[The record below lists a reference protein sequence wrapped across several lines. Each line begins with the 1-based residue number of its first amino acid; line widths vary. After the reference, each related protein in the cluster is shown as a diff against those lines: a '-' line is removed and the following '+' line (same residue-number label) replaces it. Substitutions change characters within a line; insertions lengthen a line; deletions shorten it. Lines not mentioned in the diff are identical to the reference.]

1 MLVSTV
7 IDDVRSNLNDL
18 GVTFYTQTDILDS
31 VQDSCDQVTIRSGLI
46 EATFDVPFQAQVGY
60 YDLSA
65 VIGNFYTV
73 TQIYNNQTR
82 QWLTP
87 LTTSDYDSMRD
98 DWELWNGAPQFF
110 TPIDYKRVVVVPRPP
125 ATNGSMKV
133 YYKAISPTLTPAT
146 TLPFP
151 ANVTRVPE
159 HYATADLLEQAREYG
174 KAKVAWDA
182 SNEML
187 ELAVKRTQVRAL
199 PALIYRFRE
208 MRYGN

>member
-31 VQDSCDQVTIRSGLI
+31 IQDSCNQVTIRSGLI
-46 EATFDVPFQAQVGY
+46 EKFFDVPFQAQFGY
-60 YDLSA
+60 YDLS
-65 VIGNFYTV
+65 VIISDFYSV

-110 TPIDYKRVVVVPRPP
+110 TPIDSKRIVVVPRPP
-125 ATNGSMKV
+125 TTSGTMKV
-133 YYKAISPTLTPAT
+133 YYKATSPTLTPAT

-187 ELAVKRTQVRAL
+187 SLAVKRTQVRAL